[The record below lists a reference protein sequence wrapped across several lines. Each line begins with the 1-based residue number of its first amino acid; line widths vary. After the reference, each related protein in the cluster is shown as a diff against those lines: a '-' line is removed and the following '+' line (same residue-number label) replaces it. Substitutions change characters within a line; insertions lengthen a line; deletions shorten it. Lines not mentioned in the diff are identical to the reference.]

1 MTPTHVAREAG
12 WPAGAT
18 AEPQPV
24 GLTVQRW
31 DAGRDGVLTANRL
44 RQRLEDQGLWVT
56 ERRYPPAEPQMERV
70 ADHDSVEVV
79 LTGLLKVSVNGET
92 AILAAGD
99 AAFVPRGVT
108 RQLEVVGST
117 PVVSFSGAFLPHG
130 PAVGATGRVRYP
142 SVWR

>member
-1 MTPTHVAREAG
+1 MSSQLAREAD
-12 WPAGAT
+12 WPRGTAG
-18 AEPQPV
+18 EPQV
-24 GLTVQRW
+24 IGLNVQRW

-44 RQRLEDQGLWVT
+44 RQRLEDQGLWVS
-56 ERRYPPAEPQMERV
+56 ERRYPPAEPQVERS

-79 LTGLLKVSVNGET
+79 LTGLLKVSFNGEA

-108 RQLEVVGST
+108 RRLEVVGST
-117 PVVSFSGAFLPHG
+117 PVVSFNGAFLPHG
-130 PAVGATGRVRYP
+130 PVLGASGRVRYP

>member
-1 MTPTHVAREAG
+1 MMSTHVARETSWLG
-12 WPAGAT
+12 GT
-18 AEPQPV
+18 SGEPQGS

-44 RQRLEDQGLWVT
+44 RQRLEDQGLWVS
-56 ERRYPPAEPQMERV
+56 ERRYAPAEPQAERTV
-70 ADHDSVEVV
+70 DHDSVEVV
-79 LTGLLKVSVNGET
+79 LTGLLKVSFNGEA

-108 RQLEVVGST
+108 RRFEVVGST
-117 PVVSFSGAFLPHG
+117 PVVSFNGAFLPHG
-130 PAVGATGRVRYP
+130 PVPGTNGRVRYP

>member
-1 MTPTHVAREAG
+1 MMSTYLSREVSG
-12 WPAGAT
+12 LAGAM
-18 AEPQPV
+18 AEPQGGGV
-24 GLTVQRW
+24 TVQRW

-44 RQRLEDQGLWVT
+44 RQRLEDQGLWVS
-56 ERRYPPAEPQMERV
+56 ERQYVPAEAQAERA

-79 LTGLLKVSVNGET
+79 LTGLLKVSFNGEA

-108 RQLEVVGST
+108 RRLEVVGST
-117 PVVSFSGAFLPHG
+117 PVVSFNGAFLPHG
-130 PAVGATGRVRYP
+130 PVLGANGRVRSP